1 MRSRLH
7 VSPTAHD
14 RVYDLQRTLTMSAVQ
29 TIAHFVKQSCL
40 YGLLDEQMHAIQSTC
55 GLP

>member
-1 MRSRLH
+1 M
-7 VSPTAHD
+7 AHD

-29 TIAHFVKQSCL
+29 TIAHFAKQSCL